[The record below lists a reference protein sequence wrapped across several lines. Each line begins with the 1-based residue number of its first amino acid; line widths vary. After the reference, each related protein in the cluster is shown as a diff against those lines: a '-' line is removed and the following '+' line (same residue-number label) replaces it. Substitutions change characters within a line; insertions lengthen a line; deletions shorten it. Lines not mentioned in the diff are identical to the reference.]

1 MQKIKNTFPHFSGF
15 FLFIYIFNPAQDSK
29 PVLWFGPDCETASS
43 ACCRTGEGRQSPAR
57 PGANLLNPDS
67 LRRPPVPVPCHGR
80 FSSLAGV
87 TRTDEEVE
95 PDSGS
100 RPKQYGPTNQ
110 FPCALFFS
118 SPVLQSIDTSY
129 LPNMDSIRIENVL
142 SRAKVGRAPDL
153 APPRASPLITFTHRH
168 TLHPMVYDAVILL
181 TVVLLLL
188 PKRSIHTY
196 HVNHSLY
203 LYLLVRLDSEIP
215 QFSDLAYS

>member
-129 LPNMDSIRIENVL
+129 LPNMDSIRIEGTRSSDVGWKTAEGSSWFFVRSSPIWRQQLEMWWKRRDTAHPKPSSRKSRRKKHLVL
-142 SRAKVGRAPDL
+142 RTPHVR
-153 APPRASPLITFTHRH
+153 RRH
-168 TLHPMVYDAVILL
+168 
-181 TVVLLLL
+181 
-188 PKRSIHTY
+188 
-196 HVNHSLY
+196 
-203 LYLLVRLDSEIP
+203 
-215 QFSDLAYS
+215 